1 MILPIRCRAGR
12 VPSRVGRWF
21 GALLILCLGTTF
33 LVPESAVGQAVSLR
47 PLRLRPGD
55 AIRLA
60 VLDEPRLTADLP
72 VLDDGTVLF
81 PVVGLIAVTD
91 VDFAEVER
99 RIRSAYTK
107 EITTKHV
114 VVQALVRIAVLGEVR
129 IPGLYMV
136 DRTHDLA
143 DVLARAGGLAPTAA
157 RNRVLLIRDG
167 VTIRLDMNNG
177 ALSLGESVRPG
188 DQIIVERRSWVSE
201 NVPVLI
207 GTVSSVVAAVV
218 TALLVR

>member
-1 MILPIRCRAGR
+1 VILPIRCRAGR